1 MRNAVADETGKA
13 ARWFHFAV
21 AMIWEK
27 ARLGKRRGLG
37 KGAAW
42 EKDSHHLAALCF
54 TGFGVITPSY

>member
-1 MRNAVADETGKA
+1 LRNAVADETGKA
-13 ARWFHFAV
+13 ARWFHFAAV
-21 AMIWEK
+21 MM
-27 ARLGKRRGLG
+27 G